1 MSDRFLREHECRR
14 LTGLSRST
22 RWRLERQRHFPKRR
36 RMSQRTVGWLESELR
51 EWLVDRPAASSTRDD
66 EGAVHHPETRK

>member
-1 MSDRFLREHECRR
+1 MSDRILREHECRR

-36 RMSQRTVGWLESELR
+36 RMSPRTIGWLESELR
-51 EWLVDRPAASSTRDD
+51 EWLVDRPAANSSDGETGVIHD
-66 EGAVHHPETRK
+66 PESRT